1 MRPTNRYLSLTLLA
15 LAGTSALAPRPSAQ
29 GCESNHDHGSTEIRK
44 SARKQIGWRHPDWS
58 VGDIE
63 SVRLLAFNDFHGNLS
78 PGRFVSNRPV
88 GGAAVLAAYLRAA
101 QEGMAGSSFIVHAG
115 DHVGATP
122 PVSALLQDEP
132 SISFLNLMGNRW
144 CSEFFRENPFCNVV
158 GTAGNHEFDEGKGEL
173 LRLVYG
179 GNHPKGP
186 FLESRWRGAAFPM
199 ISSNVVKTGTSTT
212 LLPAYSIK
220 LIRGIPVAFIGA
232 VLKATPTIV
241 TPTGVEGLDFLD
253 EAESINK
260 QAVHLRRI
268 GVRAMVVLIH
278 QGGFQPAYSGST
290 DSAAPAISGEIKAI
304 VNNLSD
310 DIDVV
315 VSGHTHAF
323 TNAILKNRNG
333 KPMLVTQSFSS
344 GTAFGQV
351 DLEINR
357 KSRDVVGMTGEI
369 ITTWADEGPG
379 LVPEPAVRAMVEKAE
394 AVVAPLVDR
403 IVGTADADIPKAQN
417 SAGESPLGNLIAD
430 AQRASV
436 GADFAFMNPG
446 GIRADLSAGSIT
458 WGELFTIQPFAND
471 IVKMTLTGAQIYT
484 LLNQQWAGQT
494 SPRLLQVSGLTY
506 TWDNALPSGSKVTE
520 VRRGGVPIGLGDT
533 FTIACNS
540 FIAAGGDNF
549 LVLKEGTGRVVGP
562 VDLDALVD
570 FVSSLTQPIRYAVE
584 NRIVRLN

>member
-1 MRPTNRYLSLTLLA
+1 MLSLIPLCLSGW
-15 LAGTSALAPRPSAQ
+15 LALAPRLSAQ
-29 GCESNHDHGSTEIRK
+29 GCESHHDHESAEIRK
-44 SARKQIGWRHPDWS
+44 AARKQISWRHRNRAAE
-58 VGDIE
+58 GIE
-63 SVRLLAFNDFHGNLS
+63 AVRLLAINDFHGNLS
-78 PGRFVSNRPV
+78 PGRFISNRPV
-88 GGAAVLAAYLRAA
+88 GGAAVLASYLREAR
-101 QEGMAGSSFIVHAG
+101 EGREGSSFIVHAG

-132 SISFLNLMGNRW
+132 SISFLNLVGNRW
-144 CSEFFRENPFCNVV
+144 CSELFRENPLCDVV

-186 FLESRWRGAAFPM
+186 FLERRWRGAAFPM
-199 ISSNVVKTGTSTT
+199 ISANVVKAGTAKT

-220 LIRGIPVAFIGA
+220 LVRGIPVAFIGA
-232 VLKATPTIV
+232 VLKATPAIV
-241 TPTGVEGLDFLD
+241 TPTGVEGLAFLD

-260 QAVHLRRI
+260 QAALLRRI

-278 QGGFQPAYSGST
+278 QGGFQPSYSGPT
-290 DSAAPAISGEIKAI
+290 DAAAPALSGEIKAI
-304 VNNLSD
+304 VDNLSD

-323 TNAILKNRNG
+323 TNTILMNRNG
-333 KPMLVTQSFSS
+333 KAMLVTQSFSS

-351 DLEINR
+351 DLEIDR

-403 IVGTADADIPKAQN
+403 IVGTADTAIPKAQN
-417 SAGESPLGNLIAD
+417 GAGESALGNLIAD

-446 GIRADLSAGSIT
+446 GIRADLNAGSIT
-458 WGELFTIQPFAND
+458 WGELFTIQPFGND
-471 IVKMTLTGAQIYT
+471 IVKMNLTGRQIHT

-520 VRRGGVPIGLGDT
+520 VRRGGVPIGLDDV
-533 FTIACNS
+533 FIVACNS

-549 LVLKEGTGRVVGP
+549 LVLKDGAGRVVGP

-570 FVSSLTQPIRYAVE
+570 FVQSLTQPIRYAIE
-584 NRIVRLN
+584 NRIVRMN